1 VSRTRWPAAVLAL
14 CAAAAVGCGIGP
26 GEDQGDV
33 SLTVSRDYGSRVMLQ
48 KTDSIRESDT
58 VIRLL
63 DRNADI
69 TTRYGGGFV
78 QSIDGL
84 EGTQSGGRSSDWFFY
99 VNGIESPIGSAEYDP
114 SGGDRV
120 WWDYRDWTAAMR
132 VPAVVGSWPE
142 PFVHGFEGD
151 HWPTKIFCL
160 DQHTT
165 CDLVAE
171 KTAGAGIKA
180 SMKST
185 PVPKGLGGRGIATA
199 FQRETEPRGA
209 FILVAAWPVLKLFGF
224 QGPVDLLTKS
234 PGESGVFAR
243 FEGDRRPVLDL
254 LNQRGEIAGSV
265 GKGGGLV
272 AALRD
277 GDNPPV
283 WVVTGTDEKGVAAA
297 AGLLGDQLRNH
308 YAVATQPGAG
318 PIAVPVP

>member
-1 VSRTRWPAAVLAL
+1 VSRTRGPAAALAL
-14 CAAAAVGCGIGP
+14 CAAAVVGCGLGP
-26 GEDQGDV
+26 GKDEGDV
-33 SLTVSRDYGSRVMLQ
+33 ELTVTRDYGTRVMLQ
-48 KTDSIRESDT
+48 KSDSIRESDT

-84 EGTQSGGRSSDWFFY
+84 SGSQSGGRNSDWFFY
-99 VNGIESPIGSAEYDP
+99 VNGVESPIGSAEYDP

-142 PFVHGFEGD
+142 PFVHGFQGR
-151 HWPTKIFCL
+151 HWPAALDCKIGPSVC
-160 DQHTT
+160 QP
-165 CDLVAE
+165 VAAALA
-171 KTAGAGIKA
+171 KAGAYQQGSA
-180 SMKST
+180 SDAISVEVG
-185 PVPKGLGGRGIATA
+185 PWNAIR
-199 FQRETEPRGA
+199 TESPTLLLA
-209 FILVAAWPVLKLFGF
+209 
-224 QGPVDLLTKS
+224 QGPDR
-234 PGESGVFAR
+234 SGVFAR
-243 FEGDRRPVLDL
+243 FEGGRRPMLDL
-254 LNQRGEIAGSV
+254 LNERGEIAGSV

-283 WVVTGTDEKGVAAA
+283 WVVTGTDDKGVAAA
-297 AGLLGDQLRNH
+297 ANLLGDQLRNH

-318 PIAVPVP
+318 PIGVPVP